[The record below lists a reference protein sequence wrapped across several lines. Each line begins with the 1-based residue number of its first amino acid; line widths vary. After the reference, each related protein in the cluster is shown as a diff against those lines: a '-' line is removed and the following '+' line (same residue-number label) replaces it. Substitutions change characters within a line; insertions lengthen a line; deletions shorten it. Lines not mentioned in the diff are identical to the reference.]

1 MFAFAFK
8 LFPAHSGRLIAARL
22 EEKRL
27 VYLKR
32 VPSAKKYKKLTSG
45 SIFNTWSSV
54 VLNGRAALV
63 TLESLQKKDNMLTAV
78 T

>member
-22 EEKRL
+22 EEKRP

-32 VPSAKKYKKLTSG
+32 VPSAEKYDKLTSG
-45 SIFNTWSSV
+45 SIFNTLSSV
-54 VLNGRAALV
+54 VLSGRAALM